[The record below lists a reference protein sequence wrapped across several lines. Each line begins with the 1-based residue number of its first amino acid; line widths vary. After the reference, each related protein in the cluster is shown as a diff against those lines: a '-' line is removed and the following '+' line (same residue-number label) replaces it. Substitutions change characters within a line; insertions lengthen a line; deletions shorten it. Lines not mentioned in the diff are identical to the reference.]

1 MHSFAIKTA
10 RAGDLIMTAG
20 GSGTIAEQIAA
31 ILAGVGQE
39 GAGVLDLALL
49 RVFYRHDAFSAA
61 ELMQSLA
68 QALPAG
74 TGCALTLVPVARAGA
89 GDGLLAIEAVA
100 VRGSQGQVRRD
111 VGNRPFLTGVR
122 RGQFLFLG
130 AVTGVQAD
138 GIVAESTSV
147 MQQLGATL
155 QALGAGFADV
165 VRMNRW
171 YHAAGTK
178 AEWEPSAR
186 AVAAFYAEPGPIA
199 TAISLPVPLPA
210 ARSIQIELMGM
221 IGEDGRS
228 LPKRHSW
235 PEGLWDW
242 PIHLPYKHGL
252 ACGGLGFVGGQV
264 SLDAQAQVIDPD
276 HPPDAAQAALAAEL
290 ICAPIPVACTDVLP
304 CAAMRPVLLML
315 PWLVRRVSAWAY
327 TVPLLL
333 MAPVAVT
340 CTLPVAWMVP
350 LLLSQPLWS
359 STNSPAL
366 APILPALRTPNP
378 ASVPTRV
385 ILLAYMPPRADT
397 TSAYAGAVP
406 TPVVGAAW
414 L

>member
-276 HPPDAAQAALAAEL
+276 HLDRQVARSLANIDRVVAGFGAAGSNMLHLGAYFEL
-290 ICAPIPVACTDVLP
+290 PQGGLH
-304 CAAMRPVLLML
+304 
-315 PWLVRRVSAWAY
+315 SG
-327 TVPLLL
+327 
-333 MAPVAVT
+333 
-340 CTLPVAWMVP
+340 
-350 LLLSQPLWS
+350 QPG
-359 STNSPAL
+359 AK
-366 APILPALRTPNP
+366 A
-378 ASVPTRV
+378 
-385 ILLAYMPPRADT
+385 LLAL
-397 TSAYAGAVP
+397 SVGAVP
-406 TPVVGAAW
+406 VALVGFDNLSYPQMRIEIEAIVA
-414 L
+414 LQEA